1 MFFRKYIYYLILE
14 KQKKISYNFSY
25 RRSVYMNWI
34 WLDDKRYPDFQ
45 LNYSNENSV
54 PEERRNEFGY
64 CVAEFSKG
72 YRFPKKIKRAF
83 VKISADNCFHLFING
98 RFIGMGP
105 VLPGGDFLCKRPAPK
120 HYMNE
125 YEIDVDSDK
134 LDFSVDVRLL
144 PYKVCDY
151 SRNHGGLAIEAEFE
165 TEDGEKL
172 IASTDESWLGRRKT
186 GYTGF
191 TSFDST
197 AGEDEFVFA
206 ESVSDIWS
214 AEKAPIPMLH
224 FEYLC
229 NENFGVEAGEEKE
242 FAVEIDK
249 IYGAYPIFV
258 SDGKCRIEFE
268 SDELKNQKTGE
279 ESIVF
284 GRAGEYFSFAMH
296 SIGYAKL
303 RIKNTDDKPVN
314 VGFKLLA
321 AYYPVEKEGSFRCS
335 DEGFNKVYD
344 VCKHTLKICR
354 QTIHLDST
362 KHQELLACTGDYYID
377 ALMTLYMFGD
387 MRLAEFDVQ
396 RTADWLK
403 ANCGRMFHTTYSLI
417 WVQMLR
423 DVYMITGNKSLLEN
437 CEDGL
442 DILLRRFDSYMGG
455 SGLIEYPPD
464 FMFIDWT
471 VVDGYSMHHPP
482 KALGQTVLNA
492 FYYEALNAADY
503 VYSQIGRSDKS
514 EKIRARMIEFKA
526 AFNRDFFDADKKLYF
541 DGKSDPYL
549 KNETYEPT
557 NSPKKY
563 FTKYPNILACLYGLA
578 DKELAIDIM
587 ERIIFNDEMQDIQPY
602 FMHYMICAVRKLGLF
617 GKYGL
622 KLLDRWKKV
631 VEECDKGLA
640 EGWIA
645 PEPSYSF
652 DHSHAWGGTVSYQ
665 LPSAFSGM
673 KIIEPGMK
681 KLSFEPD
688 LWGLDSAEIVIPSA
702 YGEIKIRLEK
712 GRNAEITVP
721 KEIEIISIK

>member
-1 MFFRKYIYYLILE
+1 
-14 KQKKISYNFSY
+14 
-25 RRSVYMNWI
+25 MNWI
-34 WLDDKRYPDFQ
+34 WLDDIEYKDFQ
-45 LNYSNENSV
+45 LNYSNNSSV
-54 PEERRNEFGY
+54 PKEKTAEFNY
-64 CVAEFSKG
+64 CVAEFKKQYS
-72 YRFPKKIKRAF
+72 FSEKIKKAVIR
-83 VKISADNCFHLFING
+83 ISADNYFHFFANDE
-98 RFIGMGP
+98 FIGMGP
-105 VLPGGDFLCKRPAPK
+105 VLAGGDFLCRRPAPK
-120 HYMNE
+120 HYLNE
-125 YEIDVDSDK
+125 YEINIDSDK
-134 LDFSVDVRLL
+134 LCFRADVRLL

-151 SRNHGGLAIEAEFE
+151 SRNHGGLMLEAELE
-165 TEDGEKL
+165 TESGKK
-172 IASTDESWLGRRKT
+172 INVSTDESWLCRIKPE
-186 GYTGF
+186 YTGF
-191 TSFDST
+191 ISYDSNI
-197 AGEDEFVFA
+197 DEVEFSNA
-206 ESVSDIWS
+206 KAINDIWD

-224 FEYLC
+224 YEYLC
-229 NENFGVEAGEEKE
+229 NEDFIVEAGEEKE

-249 IYGAYPIFV
+249 IYGAYPIFI
-258 SDGKCRIEFE
+258 SDGKCKIYFE

-279 ESIVF
+279 ESISF
-284 GRAGEYFSFAMH
+284 GRAGEYFSFVMH

-303 RIKNTDDKPVN
+303 IIMNTDDKSVT
-314 VGFKLLA
+314 VSFRLLA
-321 AYYPVEKEGSFRCS
+321 CYYPVEKEGSFRCS
-335 DEGFNKVYD
+335 DDGYNKVYD

-387 MRLAEFDVQ
+387 MRLAEFDVI

-423 DVYMITGNKSLLEN
+423 DVYMITGNKSLLEK

-442 DILLRRFDSYMGG
+442 DILFRRFDSYMGN
-455 SGLIEYPPD
+455 SSLIEYPPD
-464 FMFIDWT
+464 FMFVDWT

-503 VYSQIGRSDKS
+503 VYSQIGRT
-514 EKIRARMIEFKA
+514 EKCTKIKARMVEFKA
-526 AFNRDFFDADKKLYF
+526 AFNRDFFDEEKKLYC

-549 KNETYEPT
+549 IDETFAPT
-557 NSPKKY
+557 NSSKKY

-578 DKELAIDIM
+578 ENELAVDII

-617 GKYGL
+617 EKYGL

-631 VEECDKGLA
+631 VETCDKGLA

-645 PEPSYSF
+645 PEPTYSF

-665 LPSAFSGM
+665 LPSVFSGM
-673 KIIEPGMK
+673 KILEPGMK
-681 KLSFEPD
+681 KLSFEPN
-688 LWGLDSAEIVIPSA
+688 LWGLDYAEIIIPSA
-702 YGEIKIRLEK
+702 YGDIKLSLENGK
-712 GRNAEITVP
+712 DASISAP
-721 KEIEIISIK
+721 DKIEIISINK

>member
-1 MFFRKYIYYLILE
+1 M
-14 KQKKISYNFSY
+14 S
-25 RRSVYMNWI
+25 WI
-34 WLDDKRYPDFQ
+34 WLDNNKYPEYQ

-54 PEERRNEFGY
+54 PEERRKEFLY
-64 CVAEFSKG
+64 CVAQFRKEYSFA
-72 YRFPKKIKRAF
+72 KIINKVNVR
-83 VKISADNCFHLFING
+83 VSADNFFHLFMN
-98 RFIGMGP
+98 REFIGMGP

-125 YEIDVDSDK
+125 YEIDVNSDK
-134 LDFSVDVRLL
+134 LEFSADVRLL

-151 SRNHGGLAIEAEFE
+151 SRNHGGFMLEAEIEF
-165 TEDGEKL
+165 EDGEKQTV
-172 IASTDESWLGRRKT
+172 STDESWLCRRKT
-186 GYTGF
+186 DYIGF

-197 AGEDEFVFA
+197 ADEDEFSFA
-206 ESVSDIWS
+206 KFISDIWN
-214 AEKAPIPMLH
+214 AEKAEIPMLYS
-224 FEYLC
+224 EYLC
-229 NENFGVEAGEEKE
+229 NEKFTVEAGEEKE

-249 IYGAYPIFV
+249 IYGAYPIFA

-284 GRAGEYFSFAMH
+284 GRSGEYFSFVMH
-296 SIGYAKL
+296 SIGYAKIS
-303 RIKNTDDKPVN
+303 IKNTDNKSVSVD
-314 VGFKLLA
+314 FKLLA
-321 AYYPVEKEGSFRCS
+321 TYYPVEKEGSFSCS
-335 DEGFNKVYD
+335 DEGFNRIYE

-387 MRLAEFDVQ
+387 MRLAEFDVI

-423 DVYMITGNKSLLEN
+423 DVYMITGNKSLLEK

-442 DILLRRFDSYMGG
+442 DILFRRFDSYMGD

-464 FMFIDWT
+464 FMFVDWT

-503 VYSQIGRSDKS
+503 VYSQIGRA
-514 EKIRARMIEFKA
+514 EKCRKIKARMIEFKK
-526 AFNRDFFDADKKLYF
+526 AFNRDFFDEEKKLYC

-557 NSPKKY
+557 NSAKKY
-563 FTKYPNILACLYGLA
+563 FTKYPNVLACLYGLA
-578 DKELAIDIM
+578 DEELAVDIM

-622 KLLDRWKKV
+622 KLLERWKKV

-645 PEPSYSF
+645 PEPGYSF
-652 DHSHAWGGTVSYQ
+652 DHSHAWGGTVAYQ
-665 LPSAFSGM
+665 LPSAFCGM
-673 KIIEPGMK
+673 KILEPGMK
-681 KLSFEPD
+681 KLSFEPK
-688 LWGLDSAEIVIPSA
+688 LYGLDYAEIIIPSA
-702 YGEIKIRLEK
+702 YGEIKISHERGK
-712 GRNAEITVP
+712 DAVITAP